1 MGIEPDIYAVKGH
14 YPNQLDDGDI
24 TFPPIKS
31 QHQDRGAV
39 LEKTI
44 LFIVKVIATCLCC
57 ACMISLCKKLRVN
70 KVL

>member
-1 MGIEPDIYAVKGH
+1 
-14 YPNQLDDGDI
+14 
-24 TFPPIKS
+24 
-31 QHQDRGAV
+31 